1 MVSNLKLSESQMISI
16 IKNGLF
22 KSTTQKRIVIIG
34 AGLSG
39 LVAASLL
46 KEAGHEV
53 TIIEASNRIGG
64 RVLTVWSPFVN
75 NQYLDM
81 GAMRI
86 PSVHNLTLEYIKK
99 FNLPINE
106 FINSTPNDII
116 FLNNVLTNVKNYE
129 KNPDVLNYPV
139 NPSEKG
145 KTAIELLLLAIGPII
160 DFIKLD
166 PEKNWDIVIREFD
179 QYSMEMFLKNNP
191 VGVSLSPGAVD
202 MITAIFG
209 IEGFPELAFTG
220 ILKEI
225 IILLTENLKLYE
237 ITGGTYKLPNS
248 FLPQLKDNIL
258 LNQKVVSIVQE
269 DFQVKIYTEALN
281 NHTYFEFKS
290 DYVISTIPY
299 SLLNFVTILPFE
311 SISYYKWKV
320 IRELH
325 FVDSTKIGLQFK
337 TRFWEKL
344 GYFGG
349 KITTD
354 LPIKFTYFPS
364 HELGSNNT
372 GVVLASYTWG
382 DDSGIWGSMNEENQI
397 KMALYYLSLIFG
409 KQVYNEFICGS
420 TQRWYEY
427 PFSSGAFV
435 ILKPYQQKELG
446 PYLNSPEGRLYF
458 GGAHCSSSPGWM
470 QGAIESGIRVAFEVN
485 ENP

>member
-1 MVSNLKLSESQMISI
+1 MVSNLNLSESQMISI
-16 IKNGLF
+16 IQSGLR
-22 KSTTQKRIVIIG
+22 KPTTQKSIVIIG

-46 KEAGHEV
+46 KEAGHKI
-53 TIIEASNRIGG
+53 TIVEASNRIGG
-64 RVLTVWSPFVN
+64 RILTVGSPFVN

-81 GAMRI
+81 GPMRI
-86 PSVHNLTLEYIKK
+86 PSVHKLTLEYVKK
-99 FNLPINE
+99 FNLPTNE

-116 FLNNVLTNVKNYE
+116 YLNNVLTNVKNYE
-129 KNPDVLNYPV
+129 KNPDILNYPV

-145 KTAIELLLLAIGPII
+145 KTATELLLLAIGPII
-160 DFIKLD
+160 DFINLD
-166 PEKNWDIVIREFD
+166 PDKNWDIVINKFD

-191 VGVSLSPGAVD
+191 IGVSLSPGAVD
-202 MITAIFG
+202 MIKGIIG
-209 IEGFPELAFTG
+209 IEGLPELAFTA

-225 IILLTENLKLYE
+225 VILLTENLKLYE

-269 DFQVKIYTEALN
+269 DFQVKIYTEDLN
-281 NHTYFEFKS
+281 SHTYFELKC
-290 DYVISTIPY
+290 DNVISTIPY
-299 SLLNFVTILPFE
+299 SLLNFVNILPYE
-311 SISYYKWKV
+311 SISYNKWKV

-364 HELGSNNT
+364 HDLGSNST

-382 DDSGIWGSMNEENQI
+382 DDSAIWGSKNEENQI
-397 KMALYYLSLIFG
+397 KMALYYLSVLFG
-409 KQVYNEFICGS
+409 KQVYNEFICGY

-446 PYLNSPEGRLYF
+446 PYINSPEGRIYF
-458 GGAHCSSSPGWM
+458 GGAHSSSNPGWM
-470 QGAIESGIRVAFEVN
+470 QGAIESGILTAYGIN
-485 ENP
+485 NL